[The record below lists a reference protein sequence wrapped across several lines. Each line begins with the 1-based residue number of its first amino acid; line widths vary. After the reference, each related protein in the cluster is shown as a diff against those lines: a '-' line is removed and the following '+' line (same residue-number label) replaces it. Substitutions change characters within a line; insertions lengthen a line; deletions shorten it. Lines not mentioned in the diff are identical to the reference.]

1 MGGPRLR
8 HRVPRAA
15 ASGERV
21 YTSAARG
28 PAARSAIY
36 LRPAGEEEEEEEGQ
50 GGGPGGRARGAPGGP
65 SRGGRRRPRDAAAA
79 AADAPQGG
87 NYWEVF
93 VGRMRETEAPLGAAA
108 PDSAADSAGQS
119 RNSDQGK
126 LSTSPPRET
135 ASAPGRGPGPRAPP
149 PRSLSSH
156 GCSPGEPPI
165 RIGRAG
171 ALRAELRERRPA
183 HPRFDRRCGGLRR
196 PGPSAG
202 RDAAAGARPGR

>member
-1 MGGPRLR
+1 MCALPLGRQRQKDHGLESGKVTGEDYISVIGGQRQSDP
-8 HRVPRAA
+8 
-15 ASGERV
+15 
-21 YTSAARG
+21 
-28 PAARSAIY
+28 
-36 LRPAGEEEEEEEGQ
+36 
-50 GGGPGGRARGAPGGP
+50 APGGP